1 MDKEEM
7 ERMLRMLR
15 RRAAAGRNAVIMNAV
30 RRTVAGCAIAALAA
44 AAAVPAARA
53 AGEPAALE
61 AHDRGAPDAADAWS
75 AAGTAADTPA
85 RDVYAERRA
94 LFDHFA
100 AVTGIPWNYLAAID
114 QYERTLTKAR
124 PKARPKPAGL
134 LAIYIPPERWAGELN
149 PDEEETNP
157 AVIRYFGGIGLDGNG
172 DGRADRTDD
181 ADLLWTIARHLLKY
195 GTAEDD
201 FAIALWEYYH
211 NTRAVQRIRQFAAL
225 YAAFDRL
232 DLYEYAFPLPVR
244 ADYSYRS
251 TWGAARGWGG
261 YRIHE
266 GTDIFA
272 GYGVPV
278 RSTCY
283 GIVETKGWNRF
294 GGWRIGIRDIDN
306 VYHYFAHLSG
316 YDKKLQ
322 PGDVVR
328 PGQVIGWVGSSGYGK
343 PGTSGKFPPHLHFGL
358 YRDRGL
364 VEWAFDPYPLLR
376 KWERDDW
383 RRIRGRK

>member
-1 MDKEEM
+1 
-7 ERMLRMLR
+7 MLRLTR
-15 RRAAAGRNAVIMNAV
+15 RGAGSRFDMASRAV
-30 RRTVAGCAIAALAA
+30 RRIAAACAALALLA
-44 AAAVPAARA
+44 AAAVPAAHAAPA
-53 AGEPAALE
+53 AGKK
-61 AHDRGAPDAADAWS
+61 
-75 AAGTAADTPA
+75 TPE
-85 RDVYAERRA
+85 RDVYAERRV
-94 LFDHFA
+94 LFDR
-100 AVTGIPWNYLAAID
+100 VSMLTGIPWHHLAAID

-124 PKARPKPAGL
+124 PKSRPKPAGL
-134 LAIYIPPERWAGELN
+134 IAIYVPPERWAGELN
-149 PDEEETNP
+149 PDENETNP
-157 AVIRYFGGIGLDGNG
+157 AVIRHFGGIGLDGNG

-181 ADLLWTIARHLLKY
+181 EDILWTVAQQLLKS

-201 FAIALWEYYH
+201 FAIGLWEYYH
-211 NTRAVQRIRQFAAL
+211 NTRAVQRVLQFSAL

-232 DLYEYAFPLPVR
+232 DLDDHAFPLPVR
-244 ADYSYRS
+244 ADYSYRD

-272 GYGVPV
+272 DYGVPV

-283 GIVETKGWNRF
+283 GVVETKGWNRF

-316 YDKKLQ
+316 YDKNLK
-322 PGDVVR
+322 PGDIVK

-364 VEWAFDPYPLLR
+364 VEWAFDPYPLLK
-376 KWERDDW
+376 KWERED
-383 RRIRGRK
+383 RQRIRNGTYRW